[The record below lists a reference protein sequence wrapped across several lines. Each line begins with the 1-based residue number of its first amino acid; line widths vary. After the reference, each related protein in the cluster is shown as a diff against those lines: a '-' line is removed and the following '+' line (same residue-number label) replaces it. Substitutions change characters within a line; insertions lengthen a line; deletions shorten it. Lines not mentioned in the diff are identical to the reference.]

1 MGRPRCVRTPDVSKR
16 RAAPQRIVR
25 LELALQGGGAHGAF
39 TWGVLDRLLDEPRLR
54 IVAIS
59 GASAGAINAVLVAHG
74 LGRGGA
80 AAAQCA
86 LWQFWKGVARSAS
99 AMRAAGA
106 AFDLLAPPAAL
117 SSGAFAPFALWAAT
131 HAAWQAFTERAMRSV
146 GALPQDLNPLG
157 ALLERTVDFESL
169 RRPDAVQLFLSA
181 TEVATGELR
190 VFRNADLSP
199 AAVLASACLPQLFR
213 AVEIDGRAY
222 WDGGY
227 LANPPLAPLIAE
239 SEADDLLIVQLNPPR
254 RTDLPAGPEAIADRI
269 NEITFN
275 ASLVNELRGIAALKR
290 ALSALPVKGQLREP
304 LLDRLFGLRLHRI
317 AADEGDYSPGAR
329 GKFNPEWS
337 YLQRLHRRGRET
349 AGTWLSHHGGTLGRD
364 GTFCGDEH
372 DRVKG

>member
-1 MGRPRCVRTPDVSKR
+1 MSMRQ
-16 RAAPQRIVR
+16 AAPQRIVR

-39 TWGVLDRLLDEPRLR
+39 TWGVLDRLLDEPHLR

-74 LGRGGA
+74 LGKGGA
-80 AAAQCA
+80 VAAQCA

-99 AMRAAGA
+99 ALRAAGA
-106 AFDLLAPPAAL
+106 GFDLLAPPAAL

-131 HAAWQAFTERAMRSV
+131 HAAWQAFAESAMRSV

-157 ALLERTVDFESL
+157 TLLERNVDFGSL
-169 RRPDAVQLFLSA
+169 HRPDAVRLFLSA
-181 TEVATGELR
+181 TEVASGELR
-190 VFRNADLSP
+190 VFRNADLTA
-199 AAVLASACLPQLFR
+199 AAVMASACLPQLFR

-239 SEADDLLIVQLNPPR
+239 CEADDLLVVQLNPPR
-254 RTDLPAGPEAIADRI
+254 RTVLPVGPEAIADRV

-275 ASLVNELRGIAALKR
+275 ASLVNELRGIATLKR
-290 ALSALPVKGQLREP
+290 ALSALPVKDQLREP
-304 LLDRLFGLRLHRI
+304 LLDRLFRLRLHRI
-317 AADEGDYSPGAR
+317 AADEGDFSPGGR

-337 YLQRLHRRGRET
+337 YLQRLHRRGKEV
-349 AGTWLSHHGGTLGRD
+349 AGAWLAHHGGALGRD
-364 GTFCGDEH
+364 STFCGDGCEE
-372 DRVKG
+372 VKK